1 MEGKPMKAAV
11 EELLTST
18 DLLATLLDENDIEF
32 EDFDASEFLRD
43 TIPAQVES
51 IVDETAQRVYRR
63 MRDEF
68 LNVDPNNASRMR
80 AYYDGLV
87 DPDFD
92 ELVRDNYLDF

>member
-1 MEGKPMKAAV
+1 MTNSAV
-11 EELLTST
+11 DDLLTST
-18 DLLATLLDENDIEF
+18 DLLANLLDENDIEF
-32 EDFDASEFLRD
+32 DGFDASEFLRD
-43 TIPAQVES
+43 TIPSAVEA

-80 AYYDGLV
+80 AYYDGMI

-92 ELVRDNYLDF
+92 AAVHDDYLDAE